1 MLIAFARLDGSHY
14 RGATCRGARAHVA
27 RKAAAAVRAAP
38 GGRPTPAPR
47 LARPIGAHSPR
58 GAQHGDER
66 KVQRAPLSSVPCAS
80 ASTSMRCAFSGLA
93 PGCRRNLRSRAVVAS
108 MDPMQRATLR
118 ATRHAMRMA
127 GTTALQDLLAEV
139 AGRRRLSG
147 ASDTAARMFRVS
159 PAPARGARR
168 CLRRGLWG
176 VHGRRM

>member
-27 RKAAAAVRAAP
+27 LNGRGGRRPAAPPAPSRPYARRSARTHRAAHNTATR
-38 GGRPTPAPR
+38 GRCSERRYPVCPAR
-47 LARPIGAHSPR
+47 ARARPC
-58 GAQHGDER
+58 D
-66 KVQRAPLSSVPCAS
+66 APSC
-80 ASTSMRCAFSGLA
+80 LA
-93 PGCRRNLRSRAVVAS
+93 PGCRRNLRSGALKTAVVAS

-147 ASDTAARMFRVS
+147 ASDTAARIRVS